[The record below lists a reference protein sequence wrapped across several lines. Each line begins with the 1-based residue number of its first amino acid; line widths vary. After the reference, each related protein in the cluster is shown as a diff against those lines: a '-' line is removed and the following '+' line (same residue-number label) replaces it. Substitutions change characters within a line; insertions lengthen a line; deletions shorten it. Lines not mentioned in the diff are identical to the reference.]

1 MMKNTALP
9 VSMAL
14 LLTACSSLTKVETS
28 PPITLPA
35 QYAQA
40 SQAMSGERIEQ
51 WWHTWNN
58 RQLAQL
64 IEQGL
69 QQGSEIK
76 IAKSRLD
83 EVSAMLKIVKADLSP
98 TISADALIGSGHSDM
113 AIADHKKIRGGGLM
127 AAWEPD
133 IWGQKQSDI
142 DAARATAW
150 AVKMRTY
157 GAQMLVASSI
167 AENYLRAG
175 HVLAQ
180 QALLEQ
186 TVATLTRL
194 KHYVEGRFD
203 AGQASTYDV
212 QTIRTKIQAVK
223 SRQAT
228 LKAQFATHERSIAV
242 LTGAIPQGFHLDKQ
256 QLAQSE
262 LFLQLP
268 LPPSGEQPDDLL
280 ARRPDLMAAAANVQA
295 KAAALASAK
304 ADFLPRF
311 DLRFLWQTGRVELS
325 SALLADLDGWGSVA
339 SFGAQ
344 LPIFTAGKIRANVN
358 AKDAALKTALL
369 EYNHAILQALAEV
382 DNRYQLQYALARQVS
397 EITHTV
403 DNNQQ
408 REVSI
413 QKLFKYGDKTLD
425 DVIRVQLETLQY
437 QQELLAARLASGLN
451 LIALYKAIGSGWS
464 E

>member
-1 MMKNTALP
+1 MMKNTVLP
-9 VSMAL
+9 VSIAL
-14 LLTACSSLTKVETS
+14 FLTACSSFTKVDTT

-35 QYAQA
+35 QYEQA
-40 SQAMSGERIEQ
+40 SQAMSGEHIEQ
-51 WWHTWNN
+51 WWRTWNN
-58 RQLAQL
+58 RQLAEL

-69 QQGSEIK
+69 QQSSEIQ

-98 TISADALIGSGHSDM
+98 SISADALIGSSRSDI
-113 AIADHKKIRGGGLM
+113 AIADHKKIRVGGLV

-133 IWGQKQSDI
+133 IWGQKQSDV
-142 DAARATAW
+142 DAARAAAW
-150 AVKMRTY
+150 MVKMKTY

-167 AENYLRAG
+167 AENYLRAS
-175 HVLAQ
+175 HTLAQ

-194 KHYVEGRFD
+194 KYYVEGRFD

-212 QTIRTKIQAVK
+212 QTIHTKIQAVK

-228 LKAQFATHERSIAV
+228 LKAQFTAYERSIAV
-242 LTGAIPQGFHLDKQ
+242 LTGKIPQGFHLDKQ
-256 QLAQSE
+256 QLAQSA

-268 LPPSGEQPDDLL
+268 LPPSGEQPEGLL
-280 ARRPDLMAAAANVQA
+280 NKRPDLMAAAANVQA
-295 KAAALASAK
+295 KAAAVASAK

-311 DLRFLWQTGRVELS
+311 DLRFLWQTGRI
-325 SALLADLDGWGSVA
+325 ALLTDLDGWGSIA
-339 SFGAQ
+339 SFGVQ

-382 DNRYQLQYALARQVS
+382 DNRYQLQYALTQQVS
-397 EITHTV
+397 EMTDTV

-425 DVIRVQLETLQY
+425 DVIRVQLETLKY

-464 E
+464 D